1 MGQTRCWRLCLC
13 QEQSTVVTQPV
24 RWPCWLPQLAADIII
39 QLQGITTLSDVYLNQ
54 SKSSSDAPRQG
65 CKKRCCCKSMSL
77 WGFVYLTTIL
87 RRGHVVR
94 HVVPRGSPS
103 FFANFKSKVDLN
115 IFIYIC
121 LVLIFHK
128 QNSTEITPGPV
139 FSTVRRR
146 LAVIG
151 SLFTCPAF

>member
-24 RWPCWLPQLAADIII
+24 RWPCWLPQLAADIIV
-39 QLQGITTLSDVYLNQ
+39 QLQGITTLSGVYLNQ

-65 CKKRCCCKSMSL
+65 NLCLCEGLFIWRPSWDVDTWCGMSFH
-77 WGFVYLTTIL
+77 GVH
-87 RRGHVVR
+87 RV
-94 HVVPRGSPS
+94 

-139 FSTVRRR
+139 FSTVRHR